1 MVVSRRSTL
10 LLFASLVLAGGCTWP
25 VRQETN
31 RTLCDMANQP
41 YDRAP
46 DITPENVK
54 AFAEGHTGSPKAPSA
69 TRDQEKTNPL
79 ADDIET
85 DVQTTAWMESR
96 PSSGDDEPVSGP
108 GSREGR
114 KRGLDLNI
122 PPRVPGSEAPRVEL
136 PRDAT
141 LGAEIERIYPGLPPL
156 PVEPKVLPGPEGKAY
171 TLSDFQRLAALHSPT
186 LRQAIS
192 DVQAARGNLVQART
206 YPNPT
211 VGYLVDPTNNNST
224 AGVTGFFW
232 DQPLRTGGKQKLGV
246 ATAQRA
252 LDNAQLA
259 LRRARSDLSTA
270 VRSAYFSLVVDQE
283 TLAVLRAVAGFTD
296 DIYRLQR
303 GLVAGIQAAPYE
315 PAALQAQAFATR
327 LAYKQ
332 AIATYIY
339 DWKQLVATLG
349 MEQLPLSRVSG
360 QVDRLIPYYEYDK
373 VLAHVLRN
381 HTDILTARNQVPI
394 ARYNLKLAQVTPLIP
409 DLDVRAAL
417 EKDHTLAPYGTYKT
431 LAIGFPLPVW
441 DQNRGNIMSAQ
452 AALIRA
458 EEESH
463 RVQVSL
469 TYNLGQAY
477 TNYQNNLYALE
488 SYRRDILPNLVRYYR
503 GVYARRQID
512 PASAF
517 GDLVFAQQNL
527 SSYVTSYLTVL
538 GTLWSSVV
546 ALADFLQ
553 TDDLFQL
560 ATPRELPEVPDFEQ
574 LRDWPCRH
582 PALAAQCVNLGA
594 GQGPGGVV
602 HGKGRAAPAP
612 APNGTAPLAPQGDEL
627 EIPPDNQSSSGR
639 PALGEQATAPQRVSA
654 SNQGYLRQRPN
665 GARPQR
671 AQQPAEL
678 PDRWAAPQ
686 DDPRRDGAAQH
697 EGRDGSDDVGGVNT
711 RRQT

>member
-1 MVVSRRSTL
+1 MVPSTCSRMLLVSGVL
-10 LLFASLVLAGGCTWP
+10 LAGGCTWP

-41 YDRAP
+41 YDHAP

-54 AFAEGHTGSPKAPSA
+54 AFAEKQAGGPHSPSA
-69 TRDQEKTNPL
+69 ARQQRKNDPPPL
-79 ADDIET
+79 ADDITT
-85 DVQTTAWMESR
+85 DVQAAAWMQPQLPFDDKRTNPE
-96 PSSGDDEPVSGP
+96 DEPISGP
-108 GSREGR
+108 NSPEGKR
-114 KRGLDLNI
+114 RGLDLRI
-122 PPRVPGSEAPRVEL
+122 PQRLPGSEAPRVEL

-141 LGAEIERIYPGLPPL
+141 LGAEIGRIYGELPAL
-156 PVEPKVLPGPEGKAY
+156 PVEPHVQPGPEGRAY
-171 TLSDFQRLAALHSPT
+171 SLSDLQRLAALHSPN

-232 DQPLRTGGKQKLGV
+232 DQPFRTGGKQKLGV
-246 ATAQRA
+246 ASAQRA

-270 VRSAYFSLVVDQE
+270 VRAAYFSLVVDQE
-283 TLAVLRAVAGFTD
+283 TLAVLRAVASFTD
-296 DIYRLQR
+296 DIYRLQTGLLR
-303 GLVAGIQAAPYE
+303 GTQAAPYE
-315 PAALQAQAFATR
+315 PAALRAQARATR
-327 LAYKQ
+327 LLYRT
-332 AIATYIY
+332 AITTYIY

-381 HTDILTARNQVPI
+381 HTDVLTARNQVPI

-463 RVQVSL
+463 RVEVSL
-469 TYNLGQAY
+469 TYSLGQAY

-488 SYRRDILPNLVRYYR
+488 TYRRDILPDLVRYYR
-503 GVYARRQID
+503 GVYARRDVD
-512 PASAF
+512 PASSF

-527 SSYVTSYLTVL
+527 SSNVTSYLTVL
-538 GTLWSSVV
+538 GSLWSSVV
-546 ALADFLQ
+546 ALADYLQ

-560 ATPRELPEVPDFEQ
+560 ATPRELPEVPDFNQ

-582 PALAAQCVNLGA
+582 PAL
-594 GQGPGGVV
+594 
-602 HGKGRAAPAP
+602 
-612 APNGTAPLAPQGDEL
+612 
-627 EIPPDNQSSSGR
+627 
-639 PALGEQATAPQRVSA
+639 
-654 SNQGYLRQRPN
+654 
-665 GARPQR
+665 
-671 AQQPAEL
+671 
-678 PDRWAAPQ
+678 
-686 DDPRRDGAAQH
+686 
-697 EGRDGSDDVGGVNT
+697 
-711 RRQT
+711 